1 MVLGFQGRKQ
11 MEENYG
17 PIAETM
23 LSMPGT
29 KIFLRTSEPRSA
41 KWITEAI
48 GEIEVE
54 RLRQS
59 RTDGYRNRGEGKSY
73 TLDRHVE
80 PLVMASEITG
90 LKKRRGYLKS
100 GNLVVRLS
108 FPYVEL
114 PKKQPAFIERAIPKS
129 PKLLAEELSSPAS
142 TSSNGGAAKHIE
154 RPEREHSQEQKVKR
168 AAAGKGRKTF
178 FE

>member
-1 MVLGFQGRKQ
+1 
-11 MEENYG
+11 
-17 PIAETM
+17 
-23 LSMPGT
+23 MPGT
-29 KIFLRTSEPRSA
+29 KICLRTSEPRSA
-41 KWITEAI
+41 KWISEAI

-54 RLRQS
+54 RLRES

-73 TLDRHVE
+73 TLDRHIE

-108 FPYVEL
+108 FPDIEL
-114 PKKQPAFIERAIPKS
+114 PKKQPAFIERVILES
-129 PKLLAEELSSPAS
+129 PKVLADELPSLSSA
-142 TSSNGGAAKHIE
+142 TSDGGAAKHVE
-154 RPEREHSQEQKVKR
+154 KPDHENSHEQKVKR
-168 AAAGKGRKTF
+168 AAAGKGRKAF